1 MSVNDYVNLE
11 KDVLSICLRDK
22 DFVSRGYPT
31 LSVHKFIGKTHA
43 WIWEQIARAFEK
55 NRERIN
61 PRTLVQRI
69 ERAFPEEREQ
79 EAVEQAFIDLWQR
92 GKKVASPGE
101 ALDELHR
108 LASLGSIRRTLAKL
122 EGAQDEE
129 EVDEKAREILTDG
142 LRALGR
148 NGVQPQISW
157 FEEVDAR
164 AKGYLSDDEG
174 VVLVPT
180 PFPRLNKAMGG
191 GIPEDS
197 FSCIVAD
204 PNIGKSGL
212 CVQIGATA
220 IFEGGAAV
228 LHISTEESVRQ
239 VAARYDSYITEVDR
253 KLWTTKQV
261 NANDVDLL
269 VKKVKRHVDFKDRL
283 IIQRLVPTTH
293 VVEVRSGAQD
303 IREKNPGLPLIVIID
318 SADHLITTA
327 DAKRWDNET
336 AVYWFLKALAGDK
349 MLAPIAVWTTT
360 HPKQA
365 YAGKSTKG
373 GAGVAGSSDKRKI
386 LDFLLGIIPST
397 DVDVDGESDREELI
411 MILEKTRFSE
421 KDKKPIYIMAK
432 HGTCSYREPFITN
445 RKTKEG

>member
-11 KDVLSICLRDK
+11 KDVLAMCLRDK
-22 DFVSRGYPT
+22 DFVSKGYST

-43 WIWEQIARAFEK
+43 WIWEQIARAFNH
-55 NRERIN
+55 NRERIH
-61 PRTLVQRI
+61 PRALVQRI

-79 EAVEQAFIDLWQR
+79 EAVERAFVDLWQR
-92 GKKVASPGE
+92 GKKIASPGE

-108 LASLGSIRRTLAKL
+108 LAALGSIRRTLAEL
-122 EGAQDEE
+122 EEATDEE

-148 NGVQPQISW
+148 NGVQPQTNW

-164 AKGYLSDDEG
+164 AKSYLSDDEG

-204 PNIGKSGL
+204 PNVGKSGL

-228 LHISTEESVRQ
+228 IHITTEESIKQ
-239 VAARYDSYITEVDR
+239 VAARYDSYITDVDR
-253 KLWTTKQV
+253 KFWTTKQISEE
-261 NANDVDLL
+261 DVDLL
-269 VKKVKRHVDFKDRL
+269 VKKVKRHSDFKDRL
-283 IIQRLVPTTH
+283 MIQRLVPTTH
-293 VVEVRSGAQD
+293 VVEVRTGAQD
-303 IREKNPGLPLIVIID
+303 LRERNPGLPIIVIVD
-318 SADHLITTA
+318 SADHLITTT

-349 MLAPIAVWTTT
+349 MLAPIAIWTTT
-360 HPKQA
+360 WKKQA
-365 YAGKSTKG
+365 FVGKSTKG
-373 GAGVAGSSDKRKI
+373 GAGIAGTLDKSRI
-386 LDFLLGIIPST
+386 LDFLLDVTPSA
-397 DVDVDGESDREELI
+397 DVDIDEESDIEELV

-421 KDKKPIYIMAK
+421 KDKKPIYIIAK
-432 HGTCSYREPFITN
+432 HGTCSYRESFTTN
-445 RKTKEG
+445 RRKDEE